1 MEPETQKLFFR
12 GKEKEDYDYLQMAGI
27 KDNAMLLLVEDTRA
41 KEISPKE
48 INETSEIS
56 RGSEAVAEIRA
67 EVDNLAEK
75 VKNLLIAIFF
85 AFNFLLWNVN
95 KKFLLLS
102 YRHLHYKWLLIM
114 GQILMRR
121 ISFTSRRC
129 L

>member
-75 VKNLLIAIFF
+75 VKNLLIAIF
-85 AFNFLLWNVN
+85 W
-95 KKFLLLS
+95 
-102 YRHLHYKWLLIM
+102 HI
-114 GQILMRR
+114 
-121 ISFTSRRC
+121 ISSC
-129 L
+129 GM